1 MKKTGKLAVLILIL
15 AMLCAVFAVTSSADY
30 KTNVL
35 LNKDCST
42 GGTASGTVH
51 VNEADGNSYLSYR
64 YVKTP
69 DVYDFGCTVNNAFNG
84 DWEYITVDY
93 DMMTETTYESGNGTK
108 IYIMTRNGGGSPLG
122 IDLVQAITNA
132 DGTAKI
138 KASKSG
144 AEYSIPSG
152 TYAWAHYTHV
162 LMLKHEKTA
171 ANEVKNDKSVVLTF
185 VNGQFAFSQTG
196 VIRDNSVNITGFRL
210 QSLTKTESDATV
222 CVDNVRM
229 TMLGKGYDGNLTRL
243 FDGNTHT
250 LDEDTYDVA
259 YHKGYKL
266 PFGKKRAG
274 VFNLAGYETVYDNM
288 QAAFDTAKDGYE
300 LKLYDDVKNVTI
312 ANGITVDTNGHNFS
326 WIPGNF
332 AVTETVRNGSK
343 VYSFQR
349 TDRFAY
355 FTFYPEGPDG
365 APDGE
370 DIAVPIGATP
380 VYTGKKLKAD
390 YEDDS
395 GYYVFKEW
403 RIFGETPV
411 SAVTAGDVDSYYDL
425 YPAYESAKADPTGTF
440 NYRNDCEKSGL
451 SVSST
456 TAAASTFSGSG
467 LVKVAGNNYYRY
479 FAVLDAAG
487 NSNPVGTSAYLTMP
501 YGMKNLS
508 DLSYFTIEF
517 DIATEDIPAG
527 GSMTVVGR
535 NAAGSPYG
543 AKGLYFANENG
554 KLKLTLDGQ
563 STTIKAGEWAHV
575 TIVAQSRGTNSDDV
589 SAVLFVNGERVA
601 TVQNYWDKGQDR
613 IKIDDLRLNVYTTNP
628 AGSTLCFDNVALQTF
643 AKSYNGSLSK
653 LFSDNTTDLNKK
665 IYRDVLWYS
674 GYERP
679 FSGPAA
685 RVDGVEYD
693 GISAALKALP
703 QGGTLELLRDL
714 TTTLTIDRPMT
725 VVTNGY
731 AFAYAKGIYDVATP
745 LTGTYVFTETTKI
758 AYFTFY
764 NIDGSVLVADAP
776 VTLGNL
782 PEPGVAFSTAVQ
794 DADGSL
800 RVFVAWLRDGKPLS
814 QVTEAEIDGHFEV
827 YPQTGT
833 VTDYS
838 ALIYDKDKNLTVVR
852 READIATA
860 MASAKPG
867 STFIFNC
874 DYYIAKTIKING
886 LYVDLNGHTI
896 SSNGKAD
903 VEKYNPFQLTGETSY
918 FYSSKKGGYLR
929 ISPVVIDGK
938 EQSYAAKNSG
948 TPATFTIEAP
958 VVLGTVYNPVM
969 KETYDGDNFI
979 WSGGCFINTY
989 TASFTIDG
997 GHYFAVLN
1005 DYAAP
1010 INSRASLKDIHIR
1023 NAEFYSNRKLFA
1035 FQNAK
1040 DAEIFVENCKIF
1052 LTSGTALMS
1061 DAVGASGAAVSGTLY
1076 LSDTAI
1082 YGGNVNV
1089 AGSAGHIV
1097 IGANCSFSSMGT
1109 YNTTLGGGLVLASR
1123 TAKGTF
1129 SPELL
1134 AFLGTEGTWTTNYCT
1149 ATPEDLI
1156 TVVWQDGKR
1165 DQWLPGTTPTHETAG
1180 GQIVV
1185 DGWLCKLDGTWV
1197 FKDAKG
1203 QVLTFETLPEELIG
1217 KTVYAE
1223 AAVTKVKEV
1232 YASLTYGTTTEYFY
1246 TNDITVMANA
1256 MLAAG
1261 QVKSNG
1267 AVILTFHRDISAPT
1281 SKGLNIGN
1289 KDNQIPIYVDLNG
1302 HTVQV
1307 KEDFLSVK
1315 GSTGYFIYSSQRGG
1329 TVRTAGSLAYNYSRN
1344 YSVFYVGTVTTPDG
1358 TTHDGANLTVYA
1370 RRLFSHGTWVAP
1382 NTSPSYVYTYRLNGG
1397 TYYLSD
1403 VMFATDQYASI
1414 DATIEN
1420 ASVYAKA
1427 GAFWVQ
1433 SGRTATLT
1441 VKNSALY
1448 FAKTASFAVGS
1459 GTGTLNFIDSAVY
1472 GVGIGHAKNY
1482 TLTLSGNIK
1491 LSHIPLSPVT
1501 LPAGSCFAHAP
1512 AEKVVFGDYDGVE
1525 QTYYAACGIA
1535 KISDCL
1541 AVEWKNG
1548 DTTVKD
1554 YWLPGTRLEFLLSAT
1569 ATLDTEDDRYAYL
1582 PNGWTFLLNGGL
1594 LTDPTVEDWMAG
1606 ATVTATPRIDRVP
1619 VAFYI
1624 VLPNGS
1630 VDVYTA
1636 TDFDT
1641 FRSALQSAAKG
1652 SRVVM
1657 HTDYLDIPASTIDLA
1672 AGELEI
1678 DMNGHV
1684 ITSTWKLDNGNIF
1697 RVMAGASAY
1706 IYSSAPGACL
1716 TSTTGGFTIRA
1727 EGKLY
1732 LGVTKDGKTFDRANL
1747 VLRGT
1752 CGVQVI
1758 DHVVLKSITYLA
1770 ENVDNVALFQG
1781 HTTDVR
1787 LTIDNCVLVNT
1798 TWLPLFGMRTAGGF
1812 NVTVNDSVILLARG
1826 GTQPIALT
1834 AMRDDACNAP
1844 AKLTLTN
1851 TTLLSASGWTVKDNF
1866 PVTIGDG
1873 CTFAT
1878 SDTVANTSLATD
1890 MVYARVAPRTLS
1902 VTVLGNSYG
1911 GEICYQVC
1919 RSTETATVEWKQTAG
1934 ASVSEIWK
1942 KGEIP
1947 SRDTVTETADKYISY
1962 VYRVETAL
1970 TENIVVE
1977 PTRAFLL
1984 PMKENLTLT
1993 ANFNYNIYLP
2003 ADASVV
2009 KRVTL
2014 NGKEFALS
2022 KTVTIDGVSYYVI
2035 SYTDITPRD
2044 AMQDIAAVIYAEA
2057 ADGTAFE
2064 KSVTLSI
2071 FGYAQKILTTDAS
2084 AEAKQLIVDMLA
2096 YIRAAYCYFTP
2107 AAERDT
2113 ARVDALLEGR
2123 TPSTPTYGTAVSSG
2137 DLSKVLYG
2145 ASLSLDGTPAFAF
2158 RVRDDFRGTLK
2169 ISYQNDNGDTV
2180 SADFDYTAGG
2190 NTYVLCKMSARDMRK
2205 TLTLKATDAEGKPLA
2220 SGSYNLDTYI
2230 LGVTGD
2236 LIPDFAARLYAYSVS
2251 CEAFDKANH

>member
-30 KTNVL
+30 KTSVL

-42 GGTASGTVH
+42 GGTESGTVH
-51 VNEADGNSYLSYR
+51 VNEADGNAYLSYR
-64 YVKTP
+64 YVKKP

-93 DMMTETTYESGNGTK
+93 DMMTETSYESGNGTK
-108 IYIMTRNGGGSPLG
+108 IYIMTRNAGGSPLG
-122 IDLVQAITNA
+122 IDLVQTIANP

-152 TYAWAHYTHV
+152 NYAWAHYTHV
-162 LMLKHEKTA
+162 LMLKHDKTA

-222 CVDNVRM
+222 CVDNVKM

-288 QAAFDTAKDGYE
+288 QAAFDAAKDGYE

-343 VYSFQR
+343 VYTFQR

-365 APDGE
+365 APDGA

-380 VYTGKKLKAD
+380 VYTGNKLKAS
-390 YEDDS
+390 YEDEN
-395 GYYVFKEW
+395 GNYFVFKEW

-411 SAVTAGDVDSYYDL
+411 SAVTAGDVDSCYDL

-440 NYRNDCEKSGL
+440 NYRNDCEKGGL

-467 LVKVAGNNYYRY
+467 LVKAAGNSYYRY

-517 DIATEDIPAG
+517 DIATEDVAAG

-543 AKGLYFANENG
+543 SKALYFANENG

-563 STTIKAGEWAHV
+563 STTVKAGEWAHV

-589 SAVLFVNGERVA
+589 SAILFVNGERVA
-601 TVQNYWDKGQDR
+601 TLQNYWDKGQDR

-628 AGSTLCFDNVALQTF
+628 AGSTLCFDNIALQTF

-653 LFSDNTTDLNKK
+653 LFSDSTTDLNKK

-674 GYERP
+674 DYERP

-693 GISAALKALP
+693 GISAAMKALP

-814 QVTEAEIDGHFEV
+814 QVTEEEIDGHFEV
-827 YPQTGT
+827 YPQTNT

-860 MASAKPG
+860 MTSAKPG

-896 SSNGKAD
+896 TSNGKAD
-903 VEKYNPFQLTGETSY
+903 VEKYNPFHLTGETSY

-929 ISPVVIDGK
+929 VSPVVIDGK

-1023 NAEFYSNRKLFA
+1023 NAEFYSNRMLFA

-1052 LTSGTALMS
+1052 LTPGTALMS
-1061 DAVGASGAAVSGTLY
+1061 SAAGASGAAVSGTLY

-1123 TAKGTF
+1123 TTKGTF

-1165 DQWLPGTTPTHETAG
+1165 DQWLPGTTPTHETAD
-1180 GQIVV
+1180 GQMVV

-1197 FKDAKG
+1197 FKDAEG

-1232 YASLTYGTTTEYFY
+1232 FASLTYGTTTEYFY

-1281 SKGLNIGN
+1281 SKGLNIGG

-1315 GSTGYFIYSSQRGG
+1315 GSTGYFIYSSQLGG

-1403 VMFATDQYASI
+1403 VMFAMDKYASV

-1420 ASVYAKA
+1420 ASIYAKA

-1448 FAKTASFAVGS
+1448 FAKTANFAVGS
-1459 GTGTLNFIDSAVY
+1459 GTGTLSFTDSAVY

-1482 TLTLSGNIK
+1482 KLTLSGNIK

-1501 LPAGSCFAHAP
+1501 LPGDSCFAHTP

-1554 YWLPGTRLEFLLSAT
+1554 YWLPGSRLEFLLSAT
-1569 ATLDTEDDRYAYL
+1569 ATLDPEDDRYAYL
-1582 PNGWTFLLNGGL
+1582 PNGWTFMLNGGL

-1630 VDVYTA
+1630 ADVYTA

-1641 FRSALQSAAKG
+1641 FRLALQSAAKD
-1652 SRVVM
+1652 SRVVV
-1657 HTDYLDIPASTIDLA
+1657 HTDYLDIPDATIELS

-1684 ITSTWKLDNGNIF
+1684 ITSTWKRDFGNIF
-1697 RVMAGASAY
+1697 RVNPGASAY
-1706 IYSSAPGACL
+1706 IYSSAPGARL
-1716 TSTTGGFTIRA
+1716 ASTTGGFTIRA

-1747 VLRGT
+1747 VLHGT

-1758 DHVVLKSITYLA
+1758 DHVVLKNITYLA
-1770 ENVDNVALFQG
+1770 DKGDNTAFFQA

-1787 LTIDNCVLVNT
+1787 LTIDNCVLVST
-1798 TWLPLFGMRTAGGF
+1798 TWPALFGMRNNGGF
-1812 NVTVNDSVILLARG
+1812 NVTINDSVLYLAG
-1826 GTQPIALT
+1826 GGLT
-1834 AMRDDACNAP
+1834 AMHKECTAP

-1851 TTLLSASGWTVKDNF
+1851 TTLLSNVGFAVNANF

-1911 GEICYQVC
+1911 GEIRYQVC
-1919 RSTETATVEWKQTAG
+1919 LGTETATVEWKQTAG

-1984 PMKENLTLT
+1984 PMKQNLTLT

-2022 KTVTIDGVSYYVI
+2022 ATVTIDGVSYYVI

-2044 AMQDIAAVIYAEA
+2044 AMQDITAVIHAEA
-2057 ADGTAFE
+2057 ADGTTFE

-2123 TPSTPTYGTAVSSG
+2123 TPSTPTYGAAVSSG
-2137 DLSKVLYG
+2137 DLVKVLYG

-2158 RVRDDFRGTLK
+2158 RVRDDFRGKLT

-2205 TLTLKATDAEGKPLA
+2205 TLTLTATDAEGTLLA

-2251 CEAFDKANH
+2251 CEAFEKANH

>member
-64 YVKTP
+64 YVKSP
-69 DVYDFGCTVNNAFNG
+69 DVYDFGCTLNNAFNG

-93 DMMTETTYESGNGTK
+93 DMMTETTYESGGGTR
-108 IYIMTRNGGGSPLG
+108 IYIMARNAAGSPLG
-122 IDLVQAITNA
+122 IDLVQAIANA

-162 LMLKHEKTA
+162 LMLKHDKTA

-196 VIRDNSVNITGFRL
+196 VVRENSVNITAFRL
-210 QSLTKTESDATV
+210 QSAMRKEGDATV
-222 CVDNVRM
+222 CVDNVKM

-288 QAAFDTAKDGYE
+288 QAAFDAAKDGYE

-456 TAAASTFSGSG
+456 TAAASTFAGSG
-467 LVKVAGNNYYRY
+467 LVKAAGNNYYRY

-517 DIATEDIPAG
+517 DIATEDIAAG
-527 GSMTVVGR
+527 GSMTVIGR
-535 NAAGSPYG
+535 NAAGTPYG
-543 AKGLYFANENG
+543 SKALYFANENG

-563 STTIKAGEWAHV
+563 STTVKAGEWAHV

-589 SAVLFVNGERVA
+589 SAIFFVNGERVA

-643 AKSYNGSLSK
+643 GKSYNGSLAK

-685 RVDGVEYD
+685 RVDGVEYG

-703 QGGTLELLRDL
+703 KGGTLELLRDL

-731 AFAYAKGIYDVATP
+731 AFNYAKGIYDVATP

-814 QVTEAEIDGHFEV
+814 QVTEEEVDGHFEV

-860 MASAKPG
+860 MTSAKPG

-874 DYYIAKTIKING
+874 DYYIAKTIRING

-903 VEKYNPFQLTGETSY
+903 VVKYDPFYLTGETSY

-929 ISPVVIDGK
+929 VSPVVIDGK
-938 EQSYAAKNSG
+938 EQSYAAKDSG
-948 TPATFTIEAP
+948 TPATFTMNAP

-969 KETYDGDNFI
+969 KETYDGDNFT
-979 WSGGCFINTY
+979 WSGGCLINTWKNR
-989 TASFTIDG
+989 FTIDG
-997 GHYFAVLN
+997 GHYFAVLG

-1010 INSRASLKDIHIR
+1010 INSREDMKDTYVR
-1023 NAEFYSNRKLFA
+1023 NAEFYSNRVIFA

-1040 DAEIFVENCKIF
+1040 GAEIFVENCKIF
-1052 LTSGTALMS
+1052 LTPGIALVS
-1061 DAVGASGAAVSGTLY
+1061 NAAGASGAAVSGTLY

-1089 AGSAGHIV
+1089 AGAAGRIV

-1109 YNTTLGGGLVLASR
+1109 YNTTLGSGLLLASR

-1165 DQWLPGTTPTHETAG
+1165 DQWLPGTTPTHETAD

-1197 FKDAKG
+1197 FKDAEG

-1223 AAVTKVKEV
+1223 AAVTRVKEV
-1232 YASLTYGTTTEYFY
+1232 YATLTYGTTTEYFY
-1246 TNDITVMANA
+1246 TSDITVMANA
-1256 MLAAG
+1256 MVAAG
-1261 QVKSNG
+1261 QVTSNG
-1267 AVILTFHRDISAPT
+1267 ALTLTFHRDIIAP
-1281 SKGLNIGN
+1281 SSNGLFLDQ
-1289 KDNQIPIYVDLNG
+1289 KDNQVPFYVDLNG

-1307 KEDFLSVK
+1307 KEDFLKVK
-1315 GSTGYFIYSSQRGG
+1315 GSTGYFIYSSQPGG
-1329 TVRTAGSLAYNYSRN
+1329 TVRTANSFTYNYSRN
-1344 YSVFYVGTVTTPDG
+1344 YSVFYVGTVTTSDG
-1358 TTHDGANLTVYA
+1358 MTHDGANLTVYA
-1370 RRLFSHGTWVAP
+1370 RCLFYHGTWVAQG
-1382 NTSPSYVYTYRLNGG
+1382 TSPSYVYTYRLNGG

-1403 VMFATDQYASI
+1403 VMFGMDPYASV

-1420 ASVYAKA
+1420 ASVYAGV
-1427 GAFWVQ
+1427 GAFRVQ

-1448 FAKTASFAVGS
+1448 FAKTANFAVGS
-1459 GTGTLNFIDSAVY
+1459 GTGTLSFTDSAVY
-1472 GVGIGHAKNY
+1472 GIGIGHATNY
-1482 TLTLSGNIK
+1482 KLTLSGNIT
-1491 LSHIPLSPVT
+1491 LSHIPLSPFT
-1501 LPAGSCFAHAP
+1501 LSGGSCLAHVP

-1525 QTYYAACGIA
+1525 QTYYAAYGIA

-1548 DTTVKD
+1548 ATSVKD
-1554 YWLPGTRLEFLLSAT
+1554 YWLPGSRLEFLLSAT
-1569 ATLDTEDDRYAYL
+1569 ATLDTEDDRYAYI
-1582 PNGWTFLLNGGL
+1582 PNGWTFMLNGGL

-1606 ATVTATPRIDRVP
+1606 ASVTATPRIDRVL

-1624 VLPNGS
+1624 LLPNGS
-1630 VDVYTA
+1630 TDAYIA
-1636 TDFDT
+1636 TDFET

-1657 HTDYLDIPASTIDLA
+1657 HTDYLDIPNLTTELSV
-1672 AGELEI
+1672 GELEI

-1684 ITSTWKLDNGNIF
+1684 ITSTHKRDNGNIF
-1697 RVMAGASAY
+1697 LVQSGASAY
-1706 IYSSAPGACL
+1706 IYSSVPGACL
-1716 TSTTGGFTIRA
+1716 ASTTGGFTIRA
-1727 EGKLY
+1727 NGKLY

-1752 CGVQVI
+1752 CGVQVF
-1758 DHVVLKSITYLA
+1758 DHVVLKNITYLA
-1770 ENVDNVALFQG
+1770 DKGDNFALFQG
-1781 HTTDVR
+1781 HNTGVR
-1787 LTIDNCVLVNT
+1787 LSIDNCVLVNT
-1798 TWLPLFGMRTAGGF
+1798 TWTALFGMRYNGGF
-1812 NVTVNDSVILLARG
+1812 DITVNDSVIYLAKSDE
-1826 GTQPIALT
+1826 QKYALT
-1834 AMRDDACNAP
+1834 AMHKDCNAP

-1851 TTLLSASGWTVKDNF
+1851 TTLLTDGGLTVNEKC
-1866 PVTIGDG
+1866 PVTFGDG

-1878 SDTVANTSLATD
+1878 SIAVANATLASD
-1890 MVYARVAPRTLS
+1890 MVYARVAPRTLL
-1902 VTVLGNSYG
+1902 VTVFGNSYG
-1911 GEICYQVC
+1911 GEIRYQVC
-1919 RSTETATVEWKQTAG
+1919 LGTQTATVEWKQTAG

-2044 AMQDIAAVIYAEA
+2044 AMQDITAVIYAEA
-2057 ADGTAFE
+2057 ADGTTFE

-2123 TPSTPTYGTAVSSG
+2123 TPSTPTYGTAVNSG
-2137 DLSKVLYG
+2137 DLFKVLHG

-2158 RVRDDFRGTLK
+2158 RVRDDFRGKLT
-2169 ISYQNDNGDTV
+2169 ISYKNDNGDTV

-2190 NTYVLCKMSARDMRK
+2190 NTYILCKMLARDMRK
-2205 TLTLKATDAEGKPLA
+2205 TLTLTATDAEGKPLA

-2251 CEAFDKANH
+2251 CEAYDKANH